1 METTTTTLGG
11 GGGGR
16 AGGFSDPPSPLSPPL
31 SPASAAAAALANA
44 RWTPTKEQIAVLEGL
59 YRQGLRTPTAE
70 QIQQITARL
79 REHGHIEG
87 KNVFYWFQNHKAR
100 QRQKQKQQSF
110 DYFSKLFRRP
120 PPLPVL
126 HRPLARP
133 FPLAMAP
140 TAMPPPPPPPATTT
154 TAACNAGGVMF
165 RTPSFMPVATNNAS
179 YYPQQQTPLL
189 YPGMEVC
196 PHDKSTA
203 QPPATT
209 TMYLQAPPSSAH
221 LAAAAG
227 RGAAEAEGHGRR
239 GGGAGGRETL
249 QLFPLQPTF
258 VLPDHKPLRAGSA
271 CAAVS
276 PTTPSAS
283 ASFSWESESSD
294 SPSSEAP
301 PFYDFFGVHS
311 GGR

>member
-1 METTTTTLGG
+1 METAAPQSG
-11 GGGGR
+11 
-16 AGGFSDPPSPLSPPL
+16 AGHRHQGSFSEPPSPLSPPL

-59 YRQGLRTPTAE
+59 YRQGLRTPTTE

-133 FPLAMAP
+133 FAL
-140 TAMPPPPPPPATTT
+140 AMPPPPAPATTT
-154 TAACNAGGVMF
+154 TCNTGGVMY
-165 RTPSFMPVATNNAS
+165 RPPSFMPAAANAGN
-179 YYPQQQTPLL
+179 YPQQRTPVL
-189 YPGMEVC
+189 YPPGMELMEVS
-196 PHDKSTA
+196 PHDKVTV
-203 QPPATT
+203 QPPTSS
-209 TMYLQAPPSSAH
+209 MYLTAPNSAH
-221 LAAAAG
+221 FAPAA
-227 RGAAEAEGHGRR
+227 RR
-239 GGGAGGRETL
+239 GGDRAAEGEGGGGGFTGRETL

-258 VLPDHKPLRAGSA
+258 VLPDNKPRRAGSA

-276 PTTPSAS
+276 LTAS
-283 ASFSWESESSD
+283 ALYSGESESSD
-294 SPSSEAP
+294 SPNSEAP

-311 GGR
+311 GGC